1 MKNKTDEWLGE
12 FDFSN
17 PETVKKE
24 FKKNFETIRKNQIDF
39 FGKRQSQDFDRVRY
53 SRRMETALKNVQ
65 YAREMV
71 GDAYPDYPGVTY
83 FEMDWAFVNA
93 SPLFSY
99 DEIDRRNDLLLAAAI
114 WILDTLREDHYLY
127 QVEMNLLP
135 ELTED
140 EAQEIPAYLN
150 ADDSEYSLS
159 LLTKTVYVLAHRNDD
174 CNVYTSKNEKKR
186 TILDEATARNKN
198 RQDVPSRMRFEK
210 LISELKKERIEEAV
224 QEFKDKYWFIA
235 RCYFAGLKKNHEER
249 DKLIRSHDR
258 LIRKLNGYS
267 DNNKIHIKIKP
278 GEKPEESER
287 INSIVELNHA
297 LSRCAEALELGV
309 TEKEDYTGCFSEAAA
324 MNPEERRE
332 VMSEEFDERFR
343 SFRIE
348 NPYRLAFAL
357 LYLADRGD
365 DLIWMYYF
373 GTALAQMTADTLPWR
388 YSAADDDLFMEE
400 DEQNEEKTDVV
411 LPDFYEMKYGN
422 DDLDHY
428 EERTNLAQQIFRLSG
443 VIVPRNYDLSEWDTE
458 YWNEIGVSEE
468 EQKLIGV
475 GAGFLKAMNFR
486 RTDEFKDPSDTADAA
501 QETAADHPD
510 SQSKIQELEH
520 RILTLRKENK
530 MLKEASWTAQN
541 QNAKLSEKLE
551 KAYRDAQSDKDE
563 LAKLREAIFL
573 LQNPESEIP
582 DETVPLPFEVKR
594 RVVICGGHDSF
605 IKQFNQLITGN
616 VRYLNNVK
624 INEELIRNADEIWIQ
639 TNAISHS
646 DYYKIVNL
654 CRKSKQPLN
663 YFRYASARKCA
674 EQVVKQYTENEQ

>member
-39 FGKRQSQDFDRVRY
+39 FGMRQSQDFDRVRY

-83 FEMDWAFVNA
+83 FEKDWAFVNA

-186 TILDEATARNKN
+186 NILDEATARNKN

-278 GEKPEESER
+278 G
-287 INSIVELNHA
+287 
-297 LSRCAEALELGV
+297 G
-309 TEKEDYTGCFSEAAA
+309 
-324 MNPEERRE
+324 
-332 VMSEEFDERFR
+332 
-343 SFRIE
+343 
-348 NPYRLAFAL
+348 
-357 LYLADRGD
+357 
-365 DLIWMYYF
+365 
-373 GTALAQMTADTLPWR
+373 
-388 YSAADDDLFMEE
+388 
-400 DEQNEEKTDVV
+400 
-411 LPDFYEMKYGN
+411 
-422 DDLDHY
+422 
-428 EERTNLAQQIFRLSG
+428 
-443 VIVPRNYDLSEWDTE
+443 
-458 YWNEIGVSEE
+458 
-468 EQKLIGV
+468 
-475 GAGFLKAMNFR
+475 
-486 RTDEFKDPSDTADAA
+486 
-501 QETAADHPD
+501 
-510 SQSKIQELEH
+510 
-520 RILTLRKENK
+520 
-530 MLKEASWTAQN
+530 
-541 QNAKLSEKLE
+541 
-551 KAYRDAQSDKDE
+551 
-563 LAKLREAIFL
+563 
-573 LQNPESEIP
+573 
-582 DETVPLPFEVKR
+582 
-594 RVVICGGHDSF
+594 
-605 IKQFNQLITGN
+605 
-616 VRYLNNVK
+616 
-624 INEELIRNADEIWIQ
+624 
-639 TNAISHS
+639 
-646 DYYKIVNL
+646 
-654 CRKSKQPLN
+654 
-663 YFRYASARKCA
+663 
-674 EQVVKQYTENEQ
+674 